1 MRSAKT
7 STRGFSIARFALFLP
22 AKRQSQKQQP
32 RLRVSS
38 AQTRLSKCRSPSAAP
53 LSRRQIARR
62 EQGCCRARFSG
73 QSLANTPCVVFK
85 LKRKSLASNSFDAAF
100 WLSVQIAAAT
110 KTIVPTPLP
119 NTVSFSVSSWRS
131 QRLTSPSGEASGS
144 HTTHAGS
151 AVRDRT
157 QDLGRAIAI
166 SIAAPVTIA
175 ALRTRDF
182 EISWVG
188 DPNSFD
194 SLVDIAPIALT
205 SEPTL
210 APFAERR
217 NDPAPNP
224 IRRIGTHTMAR
235 TPVLAEPARAGAR
248 ASRARALP
256 HLAESSRTTRVPK
269 SASPSVGHGRADSR
283 WA

>member
-1 MRSAKT
+1 MIRSAKT
-7 STRGFSIARFALFLP
+7 SARGFSIARFALFLP

-119 NTVSFSVSSWRS
+119 NTVSFSFSVSGWRS
-131 QRLTSPSGEASGS
+131 QRLTLRLQLAKPAAHITVWRSQRLTHDTRGFCSP
-144 HTTHAGS
+144 
-151 AVRDRT
+151 
-157 QDLGRAIAI
+157 
-166 SIAAPVTIA
+166 
-175 ALRTRDF
+175 
-182 EISWVG
+182 
-188 DPNSFD
+188 
-194 SLVDIAPIALT
+194 
-205 SEPTL
+205 
-210 APFAERR
+210 
-217 NDPAPNP
+217 
-224 IRRIGTHTMAR
+224 
-235 TPVLAEPARAGAR
+235 
-248 ASRARALP
+248 
-256 HLAESSRTTRVPK
+256 
-269 SASPSVGHGRADSR
+269 
-283 WA
+283 

>member
-1 MRSAKT
+1 M
-7 STRGFSIARFALFLP
+7 
-22 AKRQSQKQQP
+22 
-32 RLRVSS
+32 SS

-119 NTVSFSVSSWRS
+119 NTVSFSFSVSVSSWRS
-131 QRLTSPSGEASGS
+131 QRLTSPSGEASVS

>member
-7 STRGFSIARFALFLP
+7 SARGFSIARFALFLP
-22 AKRQSQKQQP
+22 AKRQSQKQPAKKQQP

-151 AVRDRT
+151 AVRID
-157 QDLGRAIAI
+157 
-166 SIAAPVTIA
+166 
-175 ALRTRDF
+175 
-182 EISWVG
+182 
-188 DPNSFD
+188 
-194 SLVDIAPIALT
+194 
-205 SEPTL
+205 
-210 APFAERR
+210 
-217 NDPAPNP
+217 
-224 IRRIGTHTMAR
+224 H
-235 TPVLAEPARAGAR
+235 
-248 ASRARALP
+248 
-256 HLAESSRTTRVPK
+256 ES
-269 SASPSVGHGRADSR
+269 
-283 WA
+283 